1 MQTRDLIQEGITSYK
16 SGDRQK
22 AYQFFLQAIK
32 QDPQDELGWLWLS
45 ACISDVEKR
54 KYCIQK
60 ALEINPNSQQARQA
74 LARLEEGSIN
84 NKIENKKYP
93 PQKGVKKAP
102 EKRQGKFLWWAIAG
116 IGSMACFAIFLG
128 LGWWYLSKNG
138 STAFSLSLPG
148 GSTPS
153 EASPN
158 SNPFV
163 SLKSEEI
170 TLDNVERIEEMAQFG
185 KSTIDSIAYAPN
197 ADLIALGTAKGVYLY
212 TAVDQKEIGILPIND
227 VIDQVALSSD
237 GQWLAAS
244 FFEYIQIW
252 RVGDATLK
260 NTIPESANY
269 SMGLAFSPDNVFLA
283 TGNQVGII
291 NIWNVSDGTLV
302 KSIQSLGYLSS
313 ITYTPDGKSLA
324 VIAND
329 GSVQIWDI
337 NSGSQTV
344 TINTEGAEQIVFSPD
359 GQILVSATSEG
370 IELWDINTGMHVT
383 TIAQNYYSW
392 IKDIKFS
399 PDSQILA
406 VSTEEQGIQFWR
418 VVDGV
423 LLNSIMTR
431 ANDEISFFSNGQILV
446 SASPTDSVKFW
457 RVNDGTLTAAIE
469 DHLNSE
475 SSLAFSPDGKFL
487 ASGSDNGGIRLW
499 DLTNGNLIQSMEGHI
514 NKINSLIFSE
524 DSQTITSTSY
534 DGLIVKWQVSSSSPI
549 STVQIYGES
558 NISEL
563 KLSPNGQIAASTDH
577 ANFDP
582 VYLWNANDGSLL
594 KPLGGCE
601 TNGDGLAFSPDSQ
614 RIAIGTYPLICIWEI
629 QSGSLVTSF
638 ENQDGI
644 NGILFSPDGNTLAV
658 NSEDGIDLWDIAAGE
673 KITSLDYMD
682 GDGAVFSPNGQ
693 IFITA
698 SERELWDVE
707 NQMEIRILEE
717 LGSYIESLAFSP
729 DGRLLAIAT
738 DDDLIRLWGVPP

>member
-1 MQTRDLIQEGITSYK
+1 M
-16 SGDRQK
+16 
-22 AYQFFLQAIK
+22 
-32 QDPQDELGWLWLS
+32 
-45 ACISDVEKR
+45 
-54 KYCIQK
+54 
-60 ALEINPNSQQARQA
+60 
-74 LARLEEGSIN
+74 
-84 NKIENKKYP
+84 
-93 PQKGVKKAP
+93 
-102 EKRQGKFLWWAIAG
+102 
-116 IGSMACFAIFLG
+116 
-128 LGWWYLSKNG
+128 
-138 STAFSLSLPG
+138 
-148 GSTPS
+148 
-153 EASPN
+153 
-158 SNPFV
+158 
-163 SLKSEEI
+163 
-170 TLDNVERIEEMAQFG
+170 
-185 KSTIDSIAYAPN
+185 
-197 ADLIALGTAKGVYLY
+197 
-212 TAVDQKEIGILPIND
+212 
-227 VIDQVALSSD
+227 
-237 GQWLAAS
+237 
-244 FFEYIQIW
+244 
-252 RVGDATLK
+252 
-260 NTIPESANY
+260 
-269 SMGLAFSPDNVFLA
+269 
-283 TGNQVGII
+283 
-291 NIWNVSDGTLV
+291 
-302 KSIQSLGYLSS
+302 
-313 ITYTPDGKSLA
+313 
-324 VIAND
+324 
-329 GSVQIWDI
+329 QIWDI